1 VSSDELSSLIG
12 ERLRTARAVRGLSLS
27 GLAQTAAIGKGSLS
41 EIENG
46 TRNPNLS
53 TLYALAGALEVP
65 LSWLL
70 AERAGAEV
78 RSPGIT
84 ARLLDS
90 TARDGVTTEVYLLR
104 LDPGPAHV
112 SEAHGPRVT
121 EHLVLTRGHA
131 RVGNQG
137 HEATLAAGDSTTW
150 TANAKHSYQ
159 ATGDESAEGVL
170 VMRWPD

>member
-1 VSSDELSSLIG
+1 MRSAELSALIG
-12 ERLRTARAVRGLSLS
+12 ERLRTARAVRGLP
-27 GLAQTAAIGKGSLS
+27 LAALARQAGIGKGSLS

-53 TLYALAGALEVP
+53 TLYALAGALGVP

-90 TARDGVTTEVYLLR
+90 TTSDGVTIEVYLLR
-104 LDPGPAHV
+104 LDPGPPHR
-112 SEAHGPRVT
+112 SRPHGPTVT
-121 EHLVLTRGHA
+121 EHFLVTRGRA
-131 RVGNQG
+131 RVGRQG
-137 HEATLAAGDSTTW
+137 GEITLGVGEATTW
-150 TANAKHSYQ
+150 TADTDHGYQ
-159 ATGDESAEGVL
+159 VVGDEAVEAVL